1 LKANPGELAGALL
14 DVHDVQLVEELA
26 GGNPSA
32 LGRLYDRHAPL
43 LLGVGMRIFKNRSE
57 AEDVL
62 HDVFMEVWR
71 RADTFDAQRGSVRAW
86 LVVRMKSRCL
96 DKIRSAGRSRAVS
109 LSSPQ
114 GEKVLE
120 RKAGAPGAVPKL
132 RSEENALKDA
142 VNNLSEDLK
151 ATVEAV
157 YFQGMA
163 LKDAA
168 EALKVPVGTVKSR
181 LSAARK
187 RMRSALEEGGIP

>member
-1 LKANPGELAGALL
+1 L
-14 DVHDVQLVEELA
+14 
-26 GGNPSA
+26 
-32 LGRLYDRHAPL
+32 
-43 LLGVGMRIFKNRSE
+43 
-57 AEDVL
+57 
-62 HDVFMEVWR
+62 
-71 RADTFDAQRGSVRAW
+71 
-86 LVVRMKSRCL
+86 
-96 DKIRSAGRSRAVS
+96 
-109 LSSPQ
+109 
-114 GEKVLE
+114 
-120 RKAGAPGAVPKL
+120 PKL

-157 YFQGMA
+157 YFRGMA